1 VRVQRWC
8 PFTIQISAN
17 GHECEA
23 LRSDGT
29 PHVVVR
35 DADIETGRLLRTDG
49 TPRLPIL
56 VSLAAE
62 AVDDGAVEQLRAYVA
77 AGGFLVVGS
86 STFTRRPDGTT
97 RTDFALAPEMGLHV
111 RARGLESWA
120 RGATFEKLE
129 AHRLTAAGLFRRC
142 RGVELTAMA
151 DEAILAS

>member
-1 VRVQRWC
+1 VRVQSWC

-62 AVDDGAVEQLRAYVA
+62 AVDDGA
-77 AGGFLVVGS
+77 
-86 STFTRRPDGTT
+86 
-97 RTDFALAPEMGLHV
+97 
-111 RARGLESWA
+111 
-120 RGATFEKLE
+120 FEKLE
-129 AHRLTAAGLFRRC
+129 AHRLTAAGLLRRC